1 MQPTRRYKRYR
12 VDIMQLNGS
21 MILAK
26 FVKIINISIGGM
38 CLETEKRLMVGS
50 QYTINVDNEGRSLKA
65 RGIIVWS
72 SLTDSL
78 KDSKGNIIPIYR
90 AGMKFTDVSNE
101 KVHEIVDFME
111 THRQSVDKAVNL
123 NSPSGHRL
131 FVRICIED
139 PAKAVLD
146 YHYKIKNL
154 SRGGMLIESEH
165 ALDLEGMLP
174 MEMNL
179 ADKRSIKF
187 SGIVASCL
195 LVRNKDN
202 EYYDIGIDFL
212 EMSEREGETLNEFI
226 GLIDT
231 VDQSL

>member
-1 MQPTRRYKRYR
+1 MQPTRRYKRYK
-12 VDIMQLNGS
+12 VDVMQLNGS

-26 FVKIINISIGGM
+26 FVKIINISMGGM

-50 QYTINVDNEGRSLKA
+50 QYTIKLDSEGRSLKA

-90 AGMKFTDVSNE
+90 AGMKFTDVSDE
-101 KVHEIVDFME
+101 KANEIVDFME
-111 THRQSVDKAVNL
+111 MHRQNADKALNL
-123 NSPSGHRL
+123 QSPSGHRL
-131 FVRICIED
+131 FVRIGIED

-154 SRGGMLIESEH
+154 NRGGMLIESEH
-165 ALDLEGMLP
+165 ALDIDCMLP

-179 ADKRSIKF
+179 AENRSIRF
-187 SGIVASCL
+187 SGRVVSCL
-195 LVRNKDN
+195 LVQNTDN

-212 EMSEREGETLNEFI
+212 EMSEREGETLNELI

-231 VDQSL
+231 VDKSP